1 VSDLLQYLLTGL
13 GLGCGFAL
21 VGSGLVAIYRVTK
34 VVNFAQGSF
43 AVIGALFASTL
54 LAAGV
59 PHGVAEL
66 LAVALAAAV
75 GLLVGLVAIGRPGTP
90 PGASL
95 VVTLGLSVF
104 GYAVAV
110 LLWGD
115 QPRSFPGLP
124 GTVEV
129 LGARVR
135 WHYLLIIAMTGLV
148 FAGLV
153 WFFSRTYLGKGL
165 SACASNRYAARV
177 VGIDVTRMG
186 LVAFG
191 LGGALGGLAG
201 VLVTPVQQVSFDSD
215 VALVVNGFAA
225 AILGGLARPGLALA
239 GGLLLGVGQSLVA
252 GYGGA
257 AYQTE
262 LALGLMLAVMIWRAA
277 RQPVAE
283 EQVA

>member
-1 VSDLLQYLLTGL
+1 VRNLLQYLITGL

-21 VGSGLVAIYRVTK
+21 VGSGLVAIYRVTR

-43 AVIGALFASTL
+43 AVVGALFASTL

-66 LAVALAAAV
+66 LAVGLAAAA
-75 GLLVGLVAIGRPGTP
+75 GLLVGLVAIGRPGTS

-95 VVTLGLSVF
+95 VVTLGLSVL

-115 QPRSFPGLP
+115 QPRSFPGVP
-124 GTVEV
+124 GAVDI

-135 WHYLLIIAMTGLV
+135 WHYLLIIAATGLV
-148 FAGLV
+148 FTGLV
-153 WFFSRTYLGKGL
+153 WFFSRTYLGKAL

-186 LVAFG
+186 LVAFA

-201 VLVTPVQQVSFDSD
+201 VLITPVQQVSFDSD

-225 AILGGLARPGLALA
+225 AILGGLLRPGLALV

-257 AYQTE
+257 GYQTQ

-277 RQPVAE
+277 RQPVLE
-283 EQVA
+283 EQAA

>member
-1 VSDLLQYLLTGL
+1 MSNLLQYLLTGL

-21 VGSGLVAIYRVTK
+21 VGSGLVAVYRVTK

-59 PHGVAEL
+59 PHGIAEL
-66 LAVALAAAV
+66 LAVGLAAAV
-75 GLLVGLVAIGRPGTP
+75 GLLVGLVAIGKPGTP

-95 VVTLGLSVF
+95 VVTLGLSVG

-110 LLWGD
+110 LLWDD

-124 GTVEV
+124 GSVEV

-135 WHYLLIIAMTGLV
+135 WHYLLIIAATGLV

-186 LVAFG
+186 LVAFA

-201 VLVTPVQQVSFDSD
+201 VLIAPVQQVSFDSD

-225 AILGGLARPGLALA
+225 AILGGLVRPGLALA

-277 RQPVAE
+277 RQPVVE
-283 EQVA
+283 EQPA